1 MSKINHLS
9 LILVA
14 AVALFITACDNELKN
29 APDLE
34 DSLELFA
41 GLELVP
47 EASNSVLIINQ
58 GNDLANDGYFTVQVN
73 NVLSNPIIQ
82 NIETEAWCLEWTK
95 PLRSDNDIHEEVR
108 WFSTVENDKW
118 KPLNYL
124 FSIRNDLDK
133 SYENLTYREIQAVV
147 WVIAGYMGIAPEFNV
162 SQLSANEMPSR
173 LRSNGEVNFNRDYVR
188 EISARVLNEYSEGA
202 ISISGF
208 ALQTANDEQ
217 DIFVP
222 IRSSIVMRGLNSP
235 IGMTI
240 GPDGGLYV
248 AEAGLPEING
258 PCVPV
263 HRMSSNCHS
272 GTGSISR
279 LLDNLQE
286 RIITGLPSAY
296 NADHNDVIGPHH
308 LSFSNSNLFV
318 TIGWG
323 GPPEARNELNSFG
336 EYLGTL
342 LEITPGGGSWN
353 KVADIA
359 AFEQDNNPDGQNLDS
374 NPYGLLSE
382 SDYHFIVDAGGNT
395 LLEMNS
401 DGTLSLIAVFPQKVV
416 PPGPYPPIPIA
427 DAVPTQVKRGPD
439 GSLYV
444 STLTGAPF
452 LPGSAVVYKILP
464 DGTPEVYTDGL
475 TQVTDFD
482 WDNSG
487 NLYVLQYASA
497 PFFGGPGS
505 LLRIT
510 PGGDRKLILTNLAN
524 PTGLALGDD
533 GSIYIVQKHNVA
545 GGGEVVRYQYKSR
558 I

>member
-1 MSKINHLS
+1 MRTINHLS
-9 LILVA
+9 IVLI
-14 AVALFITACDNELKN
+14 ALGVLYITACDNGLKN

-47 EASNSVLIINQ
+47 EAQNSMLIINQ
-58 GNDLANDGYFTVQVN
+58 GHDLSNDGYFTIQIS
-73 NVLSNPIIQ
+73 NVIPNPIIK

-95 PLRSDNDIHEEVR
+95 PLRSNNDIHEDIR
-108 WFSTVENDKW
+108 WFSTIENDKW
-118 KPLNYL
+118 KPINYL
-124 FSIRNDLDK
+124 FSIRNDLDN
-133 SYENLTYREIQAVV
+133 SYDNLTYREIQAVV
-147 WVIAGYMGIAPEFNV
+147 WALAGYMGIAPEFNV
-162 SQLSANEMPSR
+162 DQLNVSQLPSR
-173 LRSNGEVNFNRDYVR
+173 LRSNDEVNFNRDYVR
-188 EISARVLNEYSEGA
+188 DITARVLSEYSTGT

-217 DIFVP
+217 DIYVP
-222 IRSSIVMRGLNSP
+222 IRSSIVMSNLNSP
-235 IGMTI
+235 IGLAI

-263 HRMSSNCHS
+263 HRNSSNCYS

-296 NADHNDVIGPHH
+296 NVEHNDVIGPHH
-308 LSFSNSNLFV
+308 LSFNSSNLFV

-323 GPPEARNELNSFG
+323 GPPEARNDLNSFG

-342 LEITPGGGSWN
+342 LEITSGGNWN

-359 AFEQDNNPDGQNLDS
+359 DFEQDQNPDGGNFDS

-382 SDYHFIVDAGGNT
+382 SGYHYIVDAGGNT
-395 LLEMNS
+395 LLEMNAN
-401 DGTLSLIAVFPQKVV
+401 GTLSLLAVFPQQVV

-452 LPGSAVVYKILP
+452 VPGSAGVYKILP
-464 DGTPEVYTDGL
+464 DGTPELYADNL

-482 WDNSG
+482 WDSSG

-505 LLRIT
+505 LVGIT
-510 PGGDRKLILTNLAN
+510 PAGERKTILSDLAN

-533 GSIYIVQKHNVA
+533 GSIYVVQEHNVA
-545 GGGEVVRYQYKSR
+545 GGGKVVRYQ
-558 I
+558 